1 MKHLFLSLLLLISQ
15 PLSAQEVQVAII
27 SINDFHASFARD
39 DAQGKPGAAA
49 LLHTVDSL
57 KRLYPYHLVVSAGDN
72 FGGSFFYKA
81 TRGALLPQLFSDLGI
96 SLSALGNHEFDYGQ
110 DSLAV

>member
-57 KRLYPYHLVVSAGDN
+57 KRLYPNHLVVSAGDN

-81 TRGALLPQLFSDLGI
+81 TRGALLPATSASPSQ
-96 SLSALGNHEFDYGQ
+96 LSATMSSTTVRTVWL
-110 DSLAV
+110 